1 MRYIIKMNIVQ
12 LETKKEANLEL
23 KKKETKP
30 KKKQA

>member
-12 LETKKEANLEL
+12 LETKKEANPEP